1 MLSIILFSKE
11 RINLTK
17 NNICNNIYKILII
30 QRLRI
35 MILKTTYN
43 KYYCLENNY
52 YSKNNEIKVLY
63 HIIYFIIFQI
73 AQFVSVRFPYS
84 FVLFQYILN
93 RV

>member
-17 NNICNNIYKILII
+17 KKIIFVIIYTKVLII
-30 QRLRI
+30 QRI

-52 YSKNNEIKVLY
+52 YSKNNEIKVLC
-63 HIIYFIIFQI
+63 II
-73 AQFVSVRFPYS
+73 S
-84 FVLFQYILN
+84 YILSYFKSHN
-93 RV
+93 L

>member
-17 NNICNNIYKILII
+17 KKIIFVIIYTKVLII
-30 QRLRI
+30 QRI

-52 YSKNNEIKVLY
+52 YSKNNEIKVLC
-63 HIIYFIIFQI
+63 IT
-73 AQFVSVRFPYS
+73 S
-84 FVLFQYILN
+84 YILSYFKSHN
-93 RV
+93 L